1 MHDKGLILLT
11 VDQQI
16 AVVTLNNPPA
26 NVLSRAVIEQL
37 SQTFHD
43 LERMDL
49 AAIIL
54 TGQDDRFFSAGADI
68 KELAENTVEQNRSYF
83 SRVYETFSLIADC
96 RFPVIAAVNGY
107 AVGAGLELALCADIR
122 VMDENAQ
129 LAATGVNLNLVFCTQ
144 RLVRLVGPGRAKDM
158 LLYAR
163 RVNAAEA
170 SQFGLVEHIAPPG
183 MAGGKARD
191 IALLI
196 SQKGQEAVQ
205 GVKQVLNQGINLPLN
220 QALDLEAEHIYRLF
234 ASSEFDR
241 RARLFL
247 NK

>member
-158 LLYAR
+158 LLYPAGLMPLKP
-163 RVNAAEA
+163 VNLGWSSILPRLAWLAAKP
-170 SQFGLVEHIAPPG
+170 VT
-183 MAGGKARD
+183 
-191 IALLI
+191 
-196 SQKGQEAVQ
+196 
-205 GVKQVLNQGINLPLN
+205 LPC
-220 QALDLEAEHIYRLF
+220 
-234 ASSEFDR
+234 
-241 RARLFL
+241 
-247 NK
+247 